1 VAMGE
6 QVLRRGVSP
15 LARVCRHGEIVPAG
29 GSCARCE
36 REKHE
41 RARRRGSTTGRG
53 YGGAH
58 RALRK
63 RLAPLVASGQMRCA
77 RCGGVIHPGE
87 PWDLG
92 HADGSRTRYHG
103 AEHAACNRGA
113 SRVGGTLDAVKS
125 NAARD
130 PCAARRTL

>member
-41 RARRRGSTTGRG
+41 RARRRGSTTARG
-53 YGGAH
+53 YGGTH

-63 RLAPLVASGQMRCA
+63 WLAPLVATGQMRCA
-77 RCGGVIHPGE
+77 RCGGLIVPGT
-87 PWDLG
+87 PFDLG
-92 HADGSRTRYHG
+92 HADGDRTGYHG
-103 AEHAACNRGA
+103 LEHAACNRGA
-113 SRVGGTLDAVKS
+113 
-125 NAARD
+125 
-130 PCAARRTL
+130 RR